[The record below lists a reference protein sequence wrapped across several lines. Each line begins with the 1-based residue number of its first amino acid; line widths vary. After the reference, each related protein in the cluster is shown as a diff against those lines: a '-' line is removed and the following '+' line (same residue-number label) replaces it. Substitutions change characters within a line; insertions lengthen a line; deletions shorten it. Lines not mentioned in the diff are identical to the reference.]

1 MLKVRKLFTKR
12 EEQCAYDSFILIWPL
27 ANPLTSHLV
36 RLLPP
41 ETTNTNLSESIIVGI
56 NEYHALRELALTDWE
71 RLAVYFIHM
80 ANFVRCEL
88 RGTITF
94 WDIAKS
100 CPLPRKLSI
109 SFIEETAKKL
119 SMRLADA

>member
-1 MLKVRKLFTKR
+1 MLKVRKLFAKR

-27 ANPLTSHLV
+27 ANPLTSQLV

-41 ETTNTNLSESIIVGI
+41 ETTSTDLSDAIMLGI
-56 NEYHALRELALTDWE
+56 NEYHAISELALTDWE

-80 ANFVRCEL
+80 ANFVRSEL
-88 RGTITF
+88 HGTITF
-94 WDIAKS
+94 GDIANA

-119 SMRLADA
+119 SMRVADA